1 MPTPGEP
8 ILVVLREELRTGVW
22 PAGTAL
28 KPSELSKRFGTS
40 PMLTRAALS
49 VLSTEGLVRLD
60 KSRRYLA
67 LAPGSTPPP
76 DETPAPTAIDRVA
89 DTMRARLAAPEPVY
103 PPDNRLPP
111 LLRLASEFS
120 VSQTVVLHAVTRLM
134 LQGLIRTQY
143 PGETRGLYSV
153 DPESTTRDALLIADL
168 RAAMY
173 RGGWCPADF
182 REAVE
187 RALTALAD
195 PLRHDRSDTA
205 PPRGTHSPC
214 SQVIG

>member
-1 MPTPGEP
+1 
-8 ILVVLREELRTGVW
+8 
-22 PAGTAL
+22 
-28 KPSELSKRFGTS
+28 
-40 PMLTRAALS
+40 MLTRAALS

-187 RALTALAD
+187 RALPALD
-195 PLRHDRSDTA
+195 VPPPIGRPGSA
-205 PPRGTHSPC
+205 PAHSAGF
-214 SQVIG
+214 SAALVIG